1 MYCTEEGDGVAVPR
15 HNAIRHGVK
24 YTRGVGGETQKS
36 RPPLTYFTIII
47 IIVIIIEIINVQVP
61 QTHDLLAGP

>member
-1 MYCTEEGDGVAVPR
+1 VAVPR

-24 YTRGVGGETQKS
+24 YTRGVGETQKKS
-36 RPPLTYFTIII
+36 RPPLTYFTIVIIIIII

-61 QTHDLLAGP
+61 RTRDLLAGL